1 MKHLSLVSLLL
12 LGGCLA
18 NPAMRARYAPIG
30 QDFDVGVL
38 QRLEI
43 DTTTFEEAQALLGPP
58 TKQSSLR
65 GIVSATSKDAP
76 PGTPYVFTQISYDYF
91 PQGAGF
97 PPQLHR
103 FKRATLAFQDNVLA
117 AYSLNDTI
125 DLTAQHPLDESVL
138 ATLHQ
143 CRTTS
148 AETLALLG
156 PPNGFNLTIPRRH
169 PGPSSLTYQ
178 SSNTENGA
186 RVAQS
191 LKVYFDKSGLLT
203 SYLLADN
210 ATMSN
215 PTKES
220 SSPACPE

>member
-1 MKHLSLVSLLL
+1 MKRLSLVSLLL
-12 LGGCLA
+12 LGGCMA
-18 NPAMRARYAPIG
+18 NPAMRARNAPIG

-43 DTTTFEEAQALLGPP
+43 DTTTIEEAQALLGPP
-58 TKQSSLR
+58 TKQSSLK
-65 GIVSATSKDAP
+65 GIVNASSKDAP

-103 FKRATLAFQDNVLA
+103 FKHATLAFQDNVLA
-117 AYSLNDTI
+117 AYSLNDTL
-125 DLTAQHPLDESVL
+125 DLTAQRPLDDSVL
-138 ATLHQ
+138 SRLTQ

-148 AETLALLG
+148 AEALALLG

-178 SSNTENGA
+178 SSNTENGK
-186 RVAQS
+186 RVVQA
-191 LKVYFDKSGLLT
+191 LRIYFDKSGLMT

-210 ATMSN
+210 ASMPSAA
-215 PTKES
+215 KEG
-220 SSPACPE
+220 SSPACPG